1 MAYFAARD
9 AHDLRRVFF
18 CVVLVCSLAG
28 ESLEPFAT
36 RRTSRVQPPKIHV
49 LKINHWQRGHT
60 CLHMLTSSSSHL
72 NYAAKSE
79 QTVRRVKAEL
89 KRILE
94 ESTERA
100 LRRERPALL

>member
-1 MAYFAARD
+1 MA
-9 AHDLRRVFF
+9 DLGASVVIKGKFF
-18 CVVLVCSLAG
+18 KPG
-28 ESLEPFAT
+28 EKVPEGE
-36 RRTSRVQPPKIHV
+36 RKIY
-49 LKINHWQRGHT
+49 
-60 CLHMLTSSSSHL
+60 LHIQ
-72 NYAAKSE
+72 AKSE